1 MNKEKTFIYAVCGD
15 DEYIDSLN
23 ISLKTFAK
31 RSKANI
37 LVVSDLSRNKKKIEY
52 DKVINIEVDKSLN
65 NHQAS
70 IFLKTSLHRYVD
82 IEKGKFCYIDSDILA
97 ISNEVDSIFDED
109 FQTIAFCTDNVRLD
123 YFSPYAV
130 KCNCVEEAKNRRDK
144 LSEAQNEYKT
154 ILDNWSDFCKNEESR
169 KLKKLLD
176 DCRKKP
182 WEHLSIL
189 IPYFIKKQIGKG
201 EKIYFDKYF
210 QERKTKGWYSKD
222 GTLLLYPMEKFEDF
236 VSRKTGFIFS
246 TKNNFWT
253 LQNDNHD
260 VTVARCTH
268 LHQAIKKDFGYEIE
282 KANWQHANGGLFLFN
297 RKSIDFFESW
307 HSQTLEIFNN
317 DFWKT
322 RDQGTLAACFRKFGI
337 DESTFLDKKYNF
349 ILDTYKGEIM
359 YDANKGFSIDSGIN
373 YHKPLMIHV
382 FHRFGDKNWSI
393 WNVIEN
399 EFL

>member
-1 MNKEKTFIYAVCGD
+1 
-15 DEYIDSLN
+15 
-23 ISLKTFAK
+23 
-31 RSKANI
+31 
-37 LVVSDLSRNKKKIEY
+37 
-52 DKVINIEVDKSLN
+52 
-65 NHQAS
+65 
-70 IFLKTSLHRYVD
+70 
-82 IEKGKFCYIDSDILA
+82 
-97 ISNEVDSIFDED
+97 
-109 FQTIAFCTDNVRLD
+109 
-123 YFSPYAV
+123 
-130 KCNCVEEAKNRRDK
+130 
-144 LSEAQNEYKT
+144 
-154 ILDNWSDFCKNEESR
+154 
-169 KLKKLLD
+169 
-176 DCRKKP
+176 
-182 WEHLSIL
+182 
-189 IPYFIKKQIGKG
+189 
-201 EKIYFDKYF
+201 
-210 QERKTKGWYSKD
+210 
-222 GTLLLYPMEKFEDF
+222 MEKFEDF